1 MVRVPRTKETSMSA
15 PATPPERKRITIRDV
30 AVLAGVDV
38 SLVSRVLND
47 HPKASAGPAT
57 RERILE
63 AARTLGYQPNVVAR
77 GLRMARTW
85 TLGLLLPNL
94 TNPLYATIARAA
106 ERRAQERG
114 FGLVFGTQVEGEEE
128 ATFARML
135 QQGRVDGLLTASG
148 VLGDR
153 FLRRFAG
160 GERGP
165 VVMLNR
171 RVRGVPAAVTVDD
184 AAGAAL
190 AVEHLVELGHSQV
203 AGIFGPATIDTTR
216 RRRAGFL
223 AAAAHA
229 GIPATVIDVGGL
241 DPTAGSHAADQI
253 FASHREVTAIFASTF
268 AIGTGV
274 LRAARQAGVRIPYD
288 ISLIALHDSE
298 LADYLSP
305 PLTTVALPVAE
316 MAQRAVDLLVDLIG
330 GGAPHS
336 VVVRTAPQLVRR
348 ESTARPR
355 KVKRLTGATRSA

>member
-1 MVRVPRTKETSMSA
+1 MSA
-15 PATPPERKRITIRDV
+15 PPNPPDRRRITIRDV
-30 AVLAGVDV
+30 AALAGVDV

-57 RERILE
+57 RERILD

-106 ERRAQERG
+106 ERQSQARG

-171 RVRGVPAAVTVDD
+171 RVRGVPSAVTVDD

-190 AVEHLVELGHSQV
+190 ATRHLAELGHDRV
-203 AGIFGPATIDTTR
+203 AGIFGPGSIDTTR

-223 AAAAHA
+223 AAAAST
-229 GIPATVIDVGGL
+229 GIRATTIDVAGL
-241 DPTAGSHAADQI
+241 DPTAGSQAAAEI
-253 FASHREVTAIFASTF
+253 FARHREVTAIFASTF

-274 LRAARQAGVRIPYD
+274 NRAARQAGVRIPD
-288 ISLIALHDSE
+288 DVSLVVLHDSD
-298 LADYLSP
+298 LADYLTP
-305 PLTTVALPVAE
+305 PLTTVALPVEE

-330 GGAPHS
+330 GGAAHN
-336 VVVRTAPQLVRR
+336 VVVRTPPKLVLR

-355 KVKRLTGATRSA
+355 RVKRLTAGTHSA